1 MSLEDL
7 FGKLA
12 MTTVNTV
19 SRIAIS
25 HATNAAIKGVTGYIT
40 QQPKDKRE
48 SDELTSLQRQFDLKI
63 KNLKP
68 TIDIIARS
76 VADGNKDLEPAL
88 ELCNDLKRDI
98 NTFAEEMKD
107 YYDTTVDKKK
117 SNDKDKATTTN
128 AYVRSRLKTLLASVD
143 VSIPSLHLALRSL
156 ESPSDKKYIS
166 SSKLL
171 QASAILKKTRKCQF
185 KLRLY
190 SLFAA
195 NAREDN
201 TAGFTWKEEFAKCQ
215 LQINSNKKEEEKD
228 GHYDKF
234 AYELKLIE
242 DLDDG
247 RYHEENEGPRT
258 LTFDLSNL
266 KKMYYTRSGALLNI
280 EDSKAAVLV
289 LKVVKKKDMNEKE
302 EEAGN
307 IEVKEENPEIIQSEL
322 KQADWY
328 AVEIWTN
335 GDDED
340 DDEDDDEGKD
350 KKSKTPTKIQQQPQ
364 QLEQPSLLLL
374 ESVIKLALLE
384 ISEQM
389 DHLDA
394 SDDLINLYMAE

>member
-1 MSLEDL
+1 MFYIIL
-7 FGKLA
+7 FQ
-12 MTTVNTV
+12 
-19 SRIAIS
+19 
-25 HATNAAIKGVTGYIT
+25 KGVTGYIT

-48 SDELTSLQRQFDLKI
+48 SEELTSLQRQFDLKI

-98 NTFAEEMKD
+98 DTFAEEMKD
-107 YYDTTVDKKK
+107 YYDTTSAEKK
-117 SNDKDKATTTN
+117 SNDKDKTTTTS

-156 ESPSDKKYIS
+156 ESPSDKKYVS

-171 QASAILKKTRKCQF
+171 QASAILKKTKKCQF

-195 NAREDN
+195 NARKDN

-215 LQINSNKKEEEKD
+215 LQINNNKKEND
-228 GHYDKF
+228 HDDKF
-234 AYELKLIE
+234 AYELKLTE

-247 RYHEENEGPRT
+247 RYHEENEGPHT
-258 LTFDLSNL
+258 LAIDLSNV

-280 EDSKAAVLV
+280 EDSKTAVLV
-289 LKVVKKKDMNEKE
+289 LKVVKKEDIGEEKE

-335 GDDED
+335 GDEDEE
-340 DDEDDDEGKD
+340 DEEEEKE
-350 KKSKTPTKIQQQPQ
+350 KKPEAPTKTQQQQ
-364 QLEQPSLLLL
+364 QQVEQPSLLLL

>member
-1 MSLEDL
+1 M
-7 FGKLA
+7 
-12 MTTVNTV
+12 
-19 SRIAIS
+19 
-25 HATNAAIKGVTGYIT
+25 
-40 QQPKDKRE
+40 
-48 SDELTSLQRQFDLKI
+48 

-88 ELCNDLKRDI
+88 ELCNDLKHDI
-98 NTFAEEMKD
+98 DTFAEEMKD
-107 YYDTTVDKKK
+107 YYDTTATKKK
-117 SNDKDKATTTN
+117 SNDKDKSTTTS

-156 ESPSDKKYIS
+156 ESPSDKKYVS

-171 QASAILKKTRKCQF
+171 QASAILKKTKKCQF
-185 KLRLY
+185 RLRLY

-215 LQINSNKKEEEKD
+215 LQINNNKKEK
-228 GHYDKF
+228 GHDDKF
-234 AYELKLIE
+234 AYELKLTE

-247 RYHEENEGPRT
+247 RYHEENEGPHT
-258 LTFDLSNL
+258 LAIDLSNV
-266 KKMYYTRSGALLNI
+266 KRMYYTRSGALLNI
-280 EDSKAAVLV
+280 EDSKTAVLV
-289 LKVVKKKDMNEKE
+289 LKVVKKKDINEENE
-302 EEAGN
+302 EDPGN

-335 GDDED
+335 GDEDE
-340 DDEDDDEGKD
+340 DDEDDEEERD
-350 KKSKTPTKIQQQPQ
+350 KKSEASAKTQQQQ
-364 QLEQPSLLLL
+364 QQIEQPSLLLL